1 MLNIKNIYR
10 INALLSNQKLNRL
23 ISKGWMNF
31 NNQNKKEIS
40 DNLKSEASLQL
51 YLILKNCL
59 VVGNSKLLFLDR
71 SVTITE
77 LQR

>member
-40 DNLKSEASLQL
+40 DNLKSEAFLQL